1 LIYSDDV
8 AGALPGRS
16 VRRQDRQHPL
26 LTPTPSTPVPSARVR
41 STAGPQFPMD
51 NDARINSATGANCWR
66 RADQSRIYKDMG
78 GGVYDA
84 PRYYLPTIFFR
95 RNRHRRS
102 TAKPPRWVLHGDN
115 QPAFQRF
122 WQDAR
127 TATGWLAIS
136 PALPSVAVLSAEQFD
151 SRVSRWRCAARLKT
165 LPTTRRS
172 KAQ

>member
-1 LIYSDDV
+1 MR
-8 AGALPGRS
+8 AKF
-16 VRRQDRQHPL
+16 QPL
-26 LTPTPSTPVPSARVR
+26 AR
-41 STAGPQFPMD
+41 TAGGD
-51 NDARINSATGANCWR
+51 LTK
-66 RADQSRIYKDMG
+66 SRIYKDMG

-84 PRYYLPTIFFR
+84 HRYYLPLFFEE
-95 RNRHRRS
+95 
-102 TAKPPRWVLHGDN
+102 TATVFDGKMPRWVLHGDLE
-115 QPAFQRF
+115 PAFQRF